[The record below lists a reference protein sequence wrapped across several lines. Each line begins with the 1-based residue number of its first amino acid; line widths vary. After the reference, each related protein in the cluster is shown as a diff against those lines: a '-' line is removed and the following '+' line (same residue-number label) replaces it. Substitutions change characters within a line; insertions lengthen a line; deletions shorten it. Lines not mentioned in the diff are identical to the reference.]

1 MKDPHDIILRP
12 IITEQSMEQTML
24 GKYTFAVARD
34 ASRTEIGKA
43 CELLFD
49 VKVVKV
55 NTMRLEGKKR
65 RMGKTSGRTASWKK
79 AVVTIDLDPAPVEYP
94 LPGGKKGTSSKKYK
108 TEIAEFGFGQ

>member
-12 IITEQSMEQTML
+12 IITEQSMGDTMY
-24 GKYTFAVARD
+24 GKYTFAVAKD
-34 ASRTEIGKA
+34 ATKTEIGKA

-55 NTMRLEGKKR
+55 NTMHLIGKKR

-79 AVVTIDLDPAPVEYP
+79 AVVTIDLDPAPQEYT
-94 LPGGKKGTSSKKYK
+94 LPGGKKGSSTKKYK

>member
-55 NTMRLEGKKR
+55 NTMHLIGKKR

-79 AVVTIDLDPAPVEYP
+79 AVVTIDLDPAPHEYT
-94 LPGGKKGTSSKKYK
+94 LPGGKKGSSTKKYK

>member
-24 GKYTFAVARD
+24 GKYTFAVAKD
-34 ASRTEIGKA
+34 ASRTEIGRA

-55 NTMRLEGKKR
+55 NTLHFEGKKR
-65 RMGKTSGRTASWKK
+65 RMGKTSGRTSSWKK
-79 AVVTIDLDPAPVEYP
+79 AVVTIDLDPAPEEYT
-94 LPGGKKGTSSKKYK
+94 LPGGKKGTSPKKYK